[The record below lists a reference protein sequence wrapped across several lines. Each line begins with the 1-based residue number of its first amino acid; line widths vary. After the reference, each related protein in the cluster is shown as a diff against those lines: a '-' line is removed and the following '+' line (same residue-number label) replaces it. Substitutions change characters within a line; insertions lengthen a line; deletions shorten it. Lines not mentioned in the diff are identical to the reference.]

1 MSYSPR
7 EKFRLN
13 DWVYLKNWSSFNKE
27 GWLSEATEDGGRVV
41 DTFPNSSMVKFK
53 DLYIIFLNECLTKID
68 ASFDRSERQDWSP
81 NDGNTYF

>member
-13 DWVYLKNWSSFNKE
+13 DWVYLKNWSSLNKE
-27 GWLSEATEDGGRVV
+27 GWLSEQTEDGGRVV
-41 DTFPNSSMVKFK
+41 DIFSNSSMVQFK
-53 DLYIIFLNECLTKID
+53 DLCIIFLNESLTKDD
-68 ASFDRSERQDWSP
+68 ASFDRSERQDWLP